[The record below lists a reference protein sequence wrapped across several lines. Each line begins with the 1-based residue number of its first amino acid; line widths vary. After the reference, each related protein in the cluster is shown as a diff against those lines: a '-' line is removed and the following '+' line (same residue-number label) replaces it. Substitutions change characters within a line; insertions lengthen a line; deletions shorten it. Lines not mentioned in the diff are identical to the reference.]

1 MKVEFDKS
9 FLKSLDKIKI
19 SKVLLSI
26 EKIIIKCEEANNLHE
41 IRNVKKLTG
50 FTNYYRIKSGN
61 YRIGFEVIN
70 KEIIRFIIFRHRKDI
85 YKRFP

>member
-26 EKIIIKCEEANNLHE
+26 EKIIIKCEEAKKLHE